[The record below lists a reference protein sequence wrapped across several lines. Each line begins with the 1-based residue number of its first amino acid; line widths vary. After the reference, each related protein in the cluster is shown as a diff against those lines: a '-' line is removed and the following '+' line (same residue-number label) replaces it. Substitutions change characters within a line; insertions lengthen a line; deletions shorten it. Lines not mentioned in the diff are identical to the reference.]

1 MGRRRIGKKRVIIGA
16 TIGIILTIIATL
28 GIGTIKVVNAKKISD
43 SIELG
48 IKHLTEE
55 NYDEA
60 KAEFSKALSIDEE
73 HEEASELLT
82 LTEECIELNDLC
94 ENKEYILA
102 SELIEKI
109 NKNEYLE
116 LIKEKIDNISDIIKD
131 KIRIIDEIDNIE
143 AEINQLTSENKYEE
157 AISLINNYLGQDLT
171 KEYSDKLNNLMSKVN
186 NSKSSYEEEVKR
198 IAAEEE
204 EKRLEEERKAEEERK
219 KQEEL
224 ANQQEMNKKEESITN
239 SESVN
244 TGSNTV
250 NGDIYQLDA
259 ADMAL
264 EVVKR
269 NHPGYGPHYF
279 ERGLV
284 TEGEV
289 RWAFIFLK
297 LEDPNATSVEESNII
312 GQIGYT
318 VNVKTGEVKQEDWLV
333 N

>member
-1 MGRRRIGKKRVIIGA
+1 MGRKRNGKKRIIIGV
-16 TIGIILTIIATL
+16 TIVIALTIIATL

-116 LIKEKIDNISDIIKD
+116 LIKEKIDNILDIIKD

-143 AEINQLTSENKYEE
+143 AEINQLTSENKYDE
-157 AISLINNYLGQDLT
+157 AIELVNKYLSEELKD
-171 KEYSDKLNNLMSKVN
+171 EYLDKLNNLKDSIS
-186 NSKSSYEEEVKR
+186 NSKIAYEEEQR
-198 IAAEEE
+198 IAE
-204 EKRLEEERKAEEERK
+204 EKRLEEERKAEGERK

-250 NGDIYQLDA
+250 NKDIDQLDA
-259 ADMAL
+259 VNKAL

-269 NHPGYGPHYF
+269 NNPGYGPHYF

-284 TEGEV
+284 SEGEM

-297 LEDPNATSVEESNII
+297 LEDPNATSVEDSNII
-312 GQIGYT
+312 GKVGYT

>member
-1 MGRRRIGKKRVIIGA
+1 MGRKRNGKKRIIIGV
-16 TIGIILTIIATL
+16 TIVIALTIIATL

-143 AEINQLTSENKYEE
+143 AEINQLTSENKYDE
-157 AISLINNYLGQDLT
+157 AIELVNKYLSEELKD
-171 KEYSDKLNNLMSKVN
+171 EYLDKLNNLKDSIS
-186 NSKSSYEEEVKR
+186 NSKIAYEEEQR
-198 IAAEEE
+198 IAE

-224 ANQQEMNKKEESITN
+224 ANQQELNKKEEGITN
-239 SESVN
+239 SEN
-244 TGSNTV
+244 INEGSNTV

-284 TEGEV
+284 SEGEM

-297 LEDPNATSVEESNII
+297 LEDPNATSIEESNII
-312 GQIGYT
+312 GQVGYT

>member
-1 MGRRRIGKKRVIIGA
+1 MGRKRNGKKRIIIGV
-16 TIGIILTIIATL
+16 TIVIALTIIATL

-116 LIKEKIDNISDIIKD
+116 LIKEKIDNILDIIKD

-143 AEINQLTSENKYEE
+143 AEINELTSENKYDE
-157 AISLINNYLGQDLT
+157 AIELVNKYLSEELKD
-171 KEYSDKLNNLMSKVN
+171 EYLDKLNNLKDSIS
-186 NSKSSYEEEVKR
+186 NSKIAYEEEQR
-198 IAAEEE
+198 IAE

-224 ANQQEMNKKEESITN
+224 ANQQEMNKKEEGITN
-239 SESVN
+239 SEN
-244 TGSNTV
+244 INEGSNTV
-250 NGDIYQLDA
+250 NKDIYQLDA

-284 TEGEV
+284 TEGEM

-297 LEDPNATSVEESNII
+297 LEDPNATSVEDSNII
-312 GQIGYT
+312 GKVGYT

>member
-1 MGRRRIGKKRVIIGA
+1 MGRKRNGKKRIIIGV
-16 TIGIILTIIATL
+16 TIVIALTIIATL

-116 LIKEKIDNISDIIKD
+116 LIKEKIDNILDIIKD

-143 AEINQLTSENKYEE
+143 AEINQLTSENKYDE
-157 AISLINNYLGQDLT
+157 AIELVNKYLSEELKD
-171 KEYSDKLNNLMSKVN
+171 EYLDKLNNLKDSIS
-186 NSKSSYEEEVKR
+186 NSKIAYEEEQR
-198 IAAEEE
+198 IAE
-204 EKRLEEERKAEEERK
+204 EKRLEEERK

-250 NGDIYQLDA
+250 NKDIYQLDA

-284 TEGEV
+284 SEGEM

-297 LEDPNATSVEESNII
+297 LEDPNATSVEDSNII
-312 GQIGYT
+312 GKVGYT

>member
-1 MGRRRIGKKRVIIGA
+1 MGRKRNGKKRIIIGV
-16 TIGIILTIIATL
+16 TIVIALTIIATL

-73 HEEASELLT
+73 HEQASELLT

-116 LIKEKIDNISDIIKD
+116 LIKEKIDNILDIIKD

-143 AEINQLTSENKYEE
+143 AEINQLTSENKYDE
-157 AISLINNYLGQDLT
+157 AIELVNKYLSEELKD
-171 KEYSDKLNNLMSKVN
+171 EYLDKLNNLKDSIS
-186 NSKSSYEEEVKR
+186 NSKIAYEEEQR
-198 IAAEEE
+198 IAE

-250 NGDIYQLDA
+250 NKDIDQLEA
-259 ADMAL
+259 VDMAL
-264 EVVKR
+264 EVVRK

-284 TEGEV
+284 SEGEM

-297 LEDPNATSVEESNII
+297 LEDPNATSVEDSNII
-312 GQIGYT
+312 GKVGYT

>member
-1 MGRRRIGKKRVIIGA
+1 MGRKRNGKKRIIIGV
-16 TIGIILTIIATL
+16 TIVIALTIIATL

-116 LIKEKIDNISDIIKD
+116 LIKEKIDNILDIIKD

-143 AEINQLTSENKYEE
+143 AEINQLTSENKYDE
-157 AISLINNYLGQDLT
+157 AIELVNKYLSEELKD
-171 KEYSDKLNNLMSKVN
+171 EYLDKLNNLKDSIS
-186 NSKSSYEEEVKR
+186 NSKIAYEEEQR
-198 IAAEEE
+198 IAE
-204 EKRLEEERKAEEERK
+204 EKRLEEERK

-250 NGDIYQLDA
+250 NKDIYQLDA

-284 TEGEV
+284 TEGEM

-297 LEDPNATSVEESNII
+297 LEDPNATSVEDSNII
-312 GQIGYT
+312 GKVGYT
-318 VNVKTGEVKQEDWLV
+318 VNVKTGEVKQEDWLL

>member
-1 MGRRRIGKKRVIIGA
+1 MGIKINGKKRIIIGV
-16 TIGIILTIIATL
+16 TIGIALTIIATL
-28 GIGTIKVVNAKKISD
+28 GIGIIEVVNANKITT

-48 IKHLTEE
+48 KKYLKEQEYDKAQEE
-55 NYDEA
+55 LLKVTLIESDN
-60 KAEFSKALSIDEE
+60 
-73 HEEASELLT
+73 EEALDL
-82 LTEECIELNDLC
+82 IELTKCYIELENLYQ
-94 ENKEYILA
+94 NKEYILA
-102 SELIEKI
+102 SELIAKIKGNKYLEYIEQKVNEFSSVVEEKI
-109 NKNEYLE
+109 
-116 LIKEKIDNISDIIKD
+116 SII
-131 KIRIIDEIDNIE
+131 N
-143 AEINQLTSENKYEE
+143 EINNIDGQIDTLISENKYEE
-157 AISLINNYLGQDLT
+157 AISLINNYLGQDIT
-171 KEYSDKLNNLMSKVN
+171 EEYFNKLNTLMSKVN

-204 EKRLEEERKAEEERK
+204 EKRLEEERK

-224 ANQQEMNKKEESITN
+224 ANQQEMNKQEESITN

-250 NGDIYQLDA
+250 NKEIYQLEA
-259 ADMAL
+259 VDMAL
-264 EVVKR
+264 EVVRK

-284 TEGEV
+284 SEGEM

-297 LEDPNATSVEESNII
+297 LEDPNATSVEDSNVI
-312 GQIGYT
+312 GQVGYT

>member
-1 MGRRRIGKKRVIIGA
+1 M
-16 TIGIILTIIATL
+16 
-28 GIGTIKVVNAKKISD
+28 
-43 SIELG
+43 
-48 IKHLTEE
+48 
-55 NYDEA
+55 
-60 KAEFSKALSIDEE
+60 
-73 HEEASELLT
+73 
-82 LTEECIELNDLC
+82 
-94 ENKEYILA
+94 
-102 SELIEKI
+102 
-109 NKNEYLE
+109 
-116 LIKEKIDNISDIIKD
+116 DIIKD

-143 AEINQLTSENKYEE
+143 AEINQLTSENKYDE
-157 AISLINNYLGQDLT
+157 AIELVNKYLSEELKD
-171 KEYSDKLNNLMSKVN
+171 EYLDKLNNLKDSIS
-186 NSKSSYEEEVKR
+186 NSKIAYEEEQR
-198 IAAEEE
+198 IAE

-224 ANQQEMNKKEESITN
+224 ANQQELNKKEEGITN
-239 SESVN
+239 SEN
-244 TGSNTV
+244 INEGSNTV

-284 TEGEV
+284 SEGEM

-297 LEDPNATSVEESNII
+297 LEDPNATSIEESNII
-312 GQIGYT
+312 GQVGYT

>member
-1 MGRRRIGKKRVIIGA
+1 MGRKRNGKKRIIIGV
-16 TIGIILTIIATL
+16 TIVIALTIIATL

-73 HEEASELLT
+73 HEQASELLT

-116 LIKEKIDNISDIIKD
+116 LIKEKIDNILDIIKD

-143 AEINQLTSENKYEE
+143 AEINELTSENKYDE
-157 AISLINNYLGQDLT
+157 AIELVNKYLSEELKD
-171 KEYSDKLNNLMSKVN
+171 EYLDKLNNLKDSIS
-186 NSKSSYEEEVKR
+186 NSKIAYEEEQR
-198 IAAEEE
+198 IAE

-250 NGDIYQLDA
+250 NKDIDQLEA
-259 ADMAL
+259 VDMAL
-264 EVVKR
+264 EVVRK

-284 TEGEV
+284 SEGEM

-297 LEDPNATSVEESNII
+297 LEDPNATSVEDSNII
-312 GQIGYT
+312 GKVGYT

>member
-171 KEYSDKLNNLMSKVN
+171 KEYSDKLNTLMSKVN

>member
-1 MGRRRIGKKRVIIGA
+1 MGRKRNGKKRIIIGV
-16 TIGIILTIIATL
+16 TIVIALTIIATL

-73 HEEASELLT
+73 HEEALELLT

-116 LIKEKIDNISDIIKD
+116 LIKEKIDNILDIIKD

-143 AEINQLTSENKYEE
+143 AEINQLTSENKYDE
-157 AISLINNYLGQDLT
+157 AIELVNKYLSEELKD
-171 KEYSDKLNNLMSKVN
+171 EYLDKLNNLKDSIS
-186 NSKSSYEEEVKR
+186 NSKIAYEEEQR
-198 IAAEEE
+198 IAE

-224 ANQQEMNKKEESITN
+224 ANQQEINKKEEGITN
-239 SESVN
+239 SENVDE
-244 TGSNTV
+244 GSNTV
-250 NGDIYQLDA
+250 NKDIYQLDA

-284 TEGEV
+284 TEGEM

-297 LEDPNATSVEESNII
+297 LEDPNATSVEDSNII
-312 GQIGYT
+312 GKVGYT

>member
-1 MGRRRIGKKRVIIGA
+1 MGIKINGKKRIIIGV
-16 TIGIILTIIATL
+16 TIGIALTIIATL
-28 GIGTIKVVNAKKISD
+28 GIGIIKVVNANKITT

-48 IKHLTEE
+48 KKYLKEQEYDKAQEE
-55 NYDEA
+55 LLKVTLIESDN
-60 KAEFSKALSIDEE
+60 
-73 HEEASELLT
+73 EEALDL
-82 LTEECIELNDLC
+82 IELTKCYIELENLYQ
-94 ENKEYILA
+94 NKEYILA
-102 SELIEKI
+102 SELIAKIKGNKYLEYIEQKVNEFSSVVEEKI
-109 NKNEYLE
+109 
-116 LIKEKIDNISDIIKD
+116 SII
-131 KIRIIDEIDNIE
+131 N
-143 AEINQLTSENKYEE
+143 EINNIDGQIDTLISENKYEE
-157 AISLINNYLGQDLT
+157 AISLINNYLGQDIT
-171 KEYSDKLNNLMSKVN
+171 EEYFNKLNTLMSKVN

-204 EKRLEEERKAEEERK
+204 EKRLEEERK

-224 ANQQEMNKKEESITN
+224 ANQQEMNKQEESITN

-250 NGDIYQLDA
+250 NKEIYQLEA
-259 ADMAL
+259 VDMAL
-264 EVVKR
+264 EVVRK

-284 TEGEV
+284 SEGEM

-297 LEDPNATSVEESNII
+297 LEDPNATSVEDSNVI
-312 GQIGYT
+312 GQVGYT

>member
-1 MGRRRIGKKRVIIGA
+1 MGRKRNGKKRIIIGV
-16 TIGIILTIIATL
+16 TIVIALTIIATL

-116 LIKEKIDNISDIIKD
+116 LIKEKIDNILDIIKD

-143 AEINQLTSENKYEE
+143 AEINQLTSENKYDE
-157 AISLINNYLGQDLT
+157 AIELVNKYLSEELKD
-171 KEYSDKLNNLMSKVN
+171 EYLDKLNNLKDSIS
-186 NSKSSYEEEVKR
+186 NSKIAYEEEQR
-198 IAAEEE
+198 IAE

-297 LEDPNATSVEESNII
+297 LEDPNATSVEDSNII
-312 GQIGYT
+312 GKVGYT

>member
-1 MGRRRIGKKRVIIGA
+1 M
-16 TIGIILTIIATL
+16 
-28 GIGTIKVVNAKKISD
+28 
-43 SIELG
+43 
-48 IKHLTEE
+48 
-55 NYDEA
+55 
-60 KAEFSKALSIDEE
+60 
-73 HEEASELLT
+73 
-82 LTEECIELNDLC
+82 
-94 ENKEYILA
+94 
-102 SELIEKI
+102 
-109 NKNEYLE
+109 
-116 LIKEKIDNISDIIKD
+116 DIIKD

-143 AEINQLTSENKYEE
+143 AEINQLTSENKYDE
-157 AISLINNYLGQDLT
+157 AIELVNKYLSEELKD
-171 KEYSDKLNNLMSKVN
+171 EYLDKLNNLKDSIS
-186 NSKSSYEEEVKR
+186 NSKIAYEEEQR
-198 IAAEEE
+198 IAE

-250 NGDIYQLDA
+250 NKDIDQLEA
-259 ADMAL
+259 VDMAL
-264 EVVKR
+264 EVVRK

-284 TEGEV
+284 SEGEM

-297 LEDPNATSVEESNII
+297 LEDPNATSVEDSNII
-312 GQIGYT
+312 GKVGYT

>member
-1 MGRRRIGKKRVIIGA
+1 MGRKRNGKKRIIIGV
-16 TIGIILTIIATL
+16 TIVIALTIIATL

-73 HEEASELLT
+73 HEQASELLT

-116 LIKEKIDNISDIIKD
+116 LIKEKIDNILDIIKD

-143 AEINQLTSENKYEE
+143 AEINQLTSENKYDE
-157 AISLINNYLGQDLT
+157 AIELVNKYLSEELKD
-171 KEYSDKLNNLMSKVN
+171 EYLDKLNNLKDSIS
-186 NSKSSYEEEVKR
+186 NSKIAYEEEQR
-198 IAAEEE
+198 IAE

-250 NGDIYQLDA
+250 NKDIYQLDA

-284 TEGEV
+284 TEGEM

-297 LEDPNATSVEESNII
+297 LEDPNATSVEDSNII
-312 GQIGYT
+312 GKVGYT

>member
-1 MGRRRIGKKRVIIGA
+1 MGRKRNGKKRIIIGV
-16 TIGIILTIIATL
+16 TIVIALTIIATL

-109 NKNEYLE
+109 KENKYLE
-116 LIKEKIDNISDIIKD
+116 YIEKKVNELSIVIEEKISIINEVNNIDGQ
-131 KIRIIDEIDNIE
+131 IDTLI
-143 AEINQLTSENKYEE
+143 SESKYEE
-157 AISLINNYLGQDLT
+157 AITLINNYLGQDLT
-171 KEYSDKLNNLMSKVN
+171 EEYSNKLNTLMSKVN

-250 NGDIYQLDA
+250 NKDIYQLDA

-284 TEGEV
+284 TEGEM

-297 LEDPNATSVEESNII
+297 LEDPNATSVEDSNII
-312 GQIGYT
+312 GKVGYT

>member
-1 MGRRRIGKKRVIIGA
+1 MGRKRNGKKRIIIGV
-16 TIGIILTIIATL
+16 TIVIALTIIATL

-116 LIKEKIDNISDIIKD
+116 LIKEKIDNILDIIKD

-143 AEINQLTSENKYEE
+143 AEINQLTSENKYDE
-157 AISLINNYLGQDLT
+157 AIELVNKYLSEELKD
-171 KEYSDKLNNLMSKVN
+171 EYLDKLNNLKDSIS
-186 NSKSSYEEEVKR
+186 NSKIAYEEEQR
-198 IAAEEE
+198 IAE

-244 TGSNTV
+244 AGSNTV
-250 NGDIYQLDA
+250 NKDIDQLEA
-259 ADMAL
+259 VDMAL
-264 EVVKR
+264 EVVRK

-284 TEGEV
+284 SEGEM

-297 LEDPNATSVEESNII
+297 LEDPNATSVEDSNII
-312 GQIGYT
+312 GKVGYT

>member
-1 MGRRRIGKKRVIIGA
+1 MGRKRNGKKRIIIGV
-16 TIGIILTIIATL
+16 TIVIALTIIATL

-116 LIKEKIDNISDIIKD
+116 LIKEKIDNILDIIKD

-143 AEINQLTSENKYEE
+143 AEINELTSENKYDE
-157 AISLINNYLGQDLT
+157 AIELVNKYLSEELKD
-171 KEYSDKLNNLMSKVN
+171 EYLDKLNNLKDSIS
-186 NSKSSYEEEVKR
+186 NSKIAYEEEQR
-198 IAAEEE
+198 IAE
-204 EKRLEEERKAEEERK
+204 EKRLDEERKAEEERK

-250 NGDIYQLDA
+250 NKDIDQLEA
-259 ADMAL
+259 VDMAL
-264 EVVKR
+264 EVVRK

-284 TEGEV
+284 SEGEM

-297 LEDPNATSVEESNII
+297 LEDPNATSVEDSNII
-312 GQIGYT
+312 GKVGYT

>member
-1 MGRRRIGKKRVIIGA
+1 MGRKRNGKKRIIIGV
-16 TIGIILTIIATL
+16 TIVIALTIIATL

-73 HEEASELLT
+73 HEQASELLT

-94 ENKEYILA
+94 ENKDYILA

-116 LIKEKIDNISDIIKD
+116 LIKEKIDNILDIIKD

-143 AEINQLTSENKYEE
+143 AEINQLTSENKYDE
-157 AISLINNYLGQDLT
+157 AIELVNKYLSEELKD
-171 KEYSDKLNNLMSKVN
+171 EYLDKLNNLKDSIS
-186 NSKSSYEEEVKR
+186 NSKIAYEEEQR
-198 IAAEEE
+198 IAE

-250 NGDIYQLDA
+250 NKDIYQLDA

-284 TEGEV
+284 TEGEM

-297 LEDPNATSVEESNII
+297 LEDPNATSVEDSNII
-312 GQIGYT
+312 GKVGYT

>member
-1 MGRRRIGKKRVIIGA
+1 MGRKRNGKKRIIIGV
-16 TIGIILTIIATL
+16 TIVIALTIIATL

-73 HEEASELLT
+73 HEQASELLT

-116 LIKEKIDNISDIIKD
+116 LIKEKIDNILDIIKD

-143 AEINQLTSENKYEE
+143 AEINHLTSENKYDE
-157 AISLINNYLGQDLT
+157 AIELVNNYLSEELKD
-171 KEYSDKLNNLMSKVN
+171 EYLDKLNNLKDSIS
-186 NSKSSYEEEVKR
+186 NSKIAYEEEQR
-198 IAAEEE
+198 IAE

-250 NGDIYQLDA
+250 NKDIDQLEA
-259 ADMAL
+259 VDMAL
-264 EVVKR
+264 EVVRK

-284 TEGEV
+284 SEGEM

-297 LEDPNATSVEESNII
+297 LEDPNATSVEDSNII
-312 GQIGYT
+312 GKVGYT

>member
-1 MGRRRIGKKRVIIGA
+1 MGRKRNGKKRIIIGV
-16 TIGIILTIIATL
+16 TIVIALTIIATL

-73 HEEASELLT
+73 HEEALELLT

-109 NKNEYLE
+109 KENKYLE
-116 LIKEKIDNISDIIKD
+116 YIEKKVNELSIVIEEKISIINEVNNIDGQ
-131 KIRIIDEIDNIE
+131 IDTLI
-143 AEINQLTSENKYEE
+143 SESKYEE
-157 AISLINNYLGQDLT
+157 AITLINNYLGQDLT
-171 KEYSDKLNNLMSKVN
+171 EEYSNKLNTLMSKVN

-250 NGDIYQLDA
+250 NKDIYQ
-259 ADMAL
+259 L

-284 TEGEV
+284 TEGEM

-297 LEDPNATSVEESNII
+297 LEDPNATSVEDSNII
-312 GQIGYT
+312 GKVGYT

>member
-171 KEYSDKLNNLMSKVN
+171 KEYSDKLNTLMSKVN

-250 NGDIYQLDA
+250 NKDIYQLDA
-259 ADMAL
+259 VNMAL

-284 TEGEV
+284 SEGEM

-297 LEDPNATSVEESNII
+297 LEDPNATSVEDSNII
-312 GQIGYT
+312 GKVGYT

>member
-1 MGRRRIGKKRVIIGA
+1 MGRKRNGKKRIIIGV
-16 TIGIILTIIATL
+16 TIVIALTIIATL

-73 HEEASELLT
+73 HEQASELLT

-116 LIKEKIDNISDIIKD
+116 LIKEKIDNILDIIKD

-143 AEINQLTSENKYEE
+143 AEINQLTSENKYDE
-157 AISLINNYLGQDLT
+157 AIELVNKYLSEELKD
-171 KEYSDKLNNLMSKVN
+171 EYLDKLNNLKDSIS
-186 NSKSSYEEEVKR
+186 NSKIAYEEEQR
-198 IAAEEE
+198 IAE
-204 EKRLEEERKAEEERK
+204 EKRLEEERK

-250 NGDIYQLDA
+250 NKDIYQLDA

-284 TEGEV
+284 TEGEM

-297 LEDPNATSVEESNII
+297 LEDPNATSVEDSNII
-312 GQIGYT
+312 GKVGYT

>member
-1 MGRRRIGKKRVIIGA
+1 MGRKRNGKKRIIIGV
-16 TIGIILTIIATL
+16 TIVIALTIIATL

-116 LIKEKIDNISDIIKD
+116 LIKEKIDNILDIIKD

-143 AEINQLTSENKYEE
+143 AEINQLTSENKYDE
-157 AISLINNYLGQDLT
+157 AIELVNKYLSEELKD
-171 KEYSDKLNNLMSKVN
+171 EYLDKLNNLKDSIS
-186 NSKSSYEEEVKR
+186 NSKIAYEEEQR
-198 IAAEEE
+198 IAEEKRVEE
-204 EKRLEEERKAEEERK
+204 EKRLEEERKAEEQRRL
-219 KQEEL
+219 EEQQR
-224 ANQQEMNKKEESITN
+224 AEVESQNQTSTGTYQMISKDRVKEI
-239 SESVN
+239 
-244 TGSNTV
+244 
-250 NGDIYQLDA
+250 LDGKT
-259 ADMAL
+259 ADMGITFENYDRPIVFEKNGIVYWAYKQIWQGESGTFL
-264 EVVKR
+264 IIDMFTGKVIVSEKLDFV
-269 NHPGYGPHYF
+269 HGDADFYYPGY
-279 ERGLV
+279 
-284 TEGEV
+284 
-289 RWAFIFLK
+289 
-297 LEDPNATSVEESNII
+297 
-312 GQIGYT
+312 
-318 VNVKTGEVKQEDWLV
+318 
-333 N
+333 

>member
-1 MGRRRIGKKRVIIGA
+1 MGRKRNGKKRIIIGV
-16 TIGIILTIIATL
+16 TIVIALTIIATL

-60 KAEFSKALSIDEE
+60 KAEFSKALSRDEE
-73 HEEASELLT
+73 HEQASELLT

-116 LIKEKIDNISDIIKD
+116 LIKEKIDNILDIIKD

-143 AEINQLTSENKYEE
+143 AEINELTSENKYDE
-157 AISLINNYLGQDLT
+157 AIELVNKYLSEELKD
-171 KEYSDKLNNLMSKVN
+171 EYLDKLNNLKDSIS
-186 NSKSSYEEEVKR
+186 NSKIAYEEEQR
-198 IAAEEE
+198 IAE

-224 ANQQEMNKKEESITN
+224 ANQQEMNKKEEGITN
-239 SESVN
+239 SEN
-244 TGSNTV
+244 INEGSNTV
-250 NGDIYQLDA
+250 NKDIYQLDA

-297 LEDPNATSVEESNII
+297 LEDPNATSVEDSNII
-312 GQIGYT
+312 GKVGYT

>member
-1 MGRRRIGKKRVIIGA
+1 MGRKRNGKKRIIIGV
-16 TIGIILTIIATL
+16 TIVIALTIIATL

-73 HEEASELLT
+73 HEQASELLT

-116 LIKEKIDNISDIIKD
+116 LIKEKIDNILDIIKD

-143 AEINQLTSENKYEE
+143 AEINELTSENKYDE
-157 AISLINNYLGQDLT
+157 AIELVNKYLSEELKD
-171 KEYSDKLNNLMSKVN
+171 EYLDKLNNLKDSIS
-186 NSKSSYEEEVKR
+186 NSKIAYEEEQR
-198 IAAEEE
+198 IAEEKRLEEE
-204 EKRLEEERKAEEERK
+204 RLEEERKAEEERK
-219 KQEEL
+219 KQ
-224 ANQQEMNKKEESITN
+224 EESITN

-250 NGDIYQLDA
+250 NKDIDQLDA
-259 ADMAL
+259 VNKAL

-269 NHPGYGPHYF
+269 NNPGYGPHYF

-284 TEGEV
+284 SEGEM

-297 LEDPNATSVEESNII
+297 LEDPNATSVEDSNII
-312 GQIGYT
+312 GKVGYT

>member
-1 MGRRRIGKKRVIIGA
+1 MGRKRNGKKRIIIGV
-16 TIGIILTIIATL
+16 TIVIALTIIATL

-116 LIKEKIDNISDIIKD
+116 LIKEKIDNILDIIKD

-143 AEINQLTSENKYEE
+143 AEINQLTSENKYDE
-157 AISLINNYLGQDLT
+157 AIELVNKYLSEELKD
-171 KEYSDKLNNLMSKVN
+171 EYLDKLNNLKDSIS
-186 NSKSSYEEEVKR
+186 NSKIAYEEEQR
-198 IAAEEE
+198 IAE

-250 NGDIYQLDA
+250 NKDIDQLEA
-259 ADMAL
+259 VDMAL
-264 EVVKR
+264 EVVRK

-284 TEGEV
+284 SEGEM

-297 LEDPNATSVEESNII
+297 LEDPNATSVEDSNII
-312 GQIGYT
+312 GKVGYT

>member
-1 MGRRRIGKKRVIIGA
+1 MGRKRNGKKRIIIGV
-16 TIGIILTIIATL
+16 TIVIALTIIATL

-73 HEEASELLT
+73 HEEALELLT

-116 LIKEKIDNISDIIKD
+116 LIKEKIDNILDIIKD

-143 AEINQLTSENKYEE
+143 AEINQLTSENKYDE
-157 AISLINNYLGQDLT
+157 AIELVNKYLSEELKD
-171 KEYSDKLNNLMSKVN
+171 EYLDKLNNLKDSIS
-186 NSKSSYEEEVKR
+186 NSKIAYEEEQR
-198 IAAEEE
+198 IAE

-250 NGDIYQLDA
+250 NKDIDQLEA
-259 ADMAL
+259 VDMAL
-264 EVVKR
+264 EVVRK

-284 TEGEV
+284 SEGEM

-297 LEDPNATSVEESNII
+297 LEDPNATSVEDSNII
-312 GQIGYT
+312 GKVGYT

>member
-1 MGRRRIGKKRVIIGA
+1 MGRKRNGKKRIIIGV
-16 TIGIILTIIATL
+16 TIVIALTIIATL

-73 HEEASELLT
+73 HEQASELLT

-116 LIKEKIDNISDIIKD
+116 LIKEKIDNILDIIKD

-143 AEINQLTSENKYEE
+143 AEINQLTSENKYDE
-157 AISLINNYLGQDLT
+157 AIELVNKYLSEELKD
-171 KEYSDKLNNLMSKVN
+171 EYLDKLNNLKYSIS
-186 NSKSSYEEEVKR
+186 NSKIAYEEEQR
-198 IAAEEE
+198 IAE

-250 NGDIYQLDA
+250 NKDIYQLDA

-284 TEGEV
+284 TEGEM

-297 LEDPNATSVEESNII
+297 LEDPNATSVEDSNII
-312 GQIGYT
+312 GKVGYT

>member
-1 MGRRRIGKKRVIIGA
+1 MGRKRNGKKRIIIGV
-16 TIGIILTIIATL
+16 TIVIALTIIATL

-116 LIKEKIDNISDIIKD
+116 LIKEKIDNILDIIKD

-143 AEINQLTSENKYEE
+143 AEINQLTSENKYDE
-157 AISLINNYLGQDLT
+157 AIELVNKYLSEELKD
-171 KEYSDKLNNLMSKVN
+171 EYLDKLNNLKDSIS
-186 NSKSSYEEEVKR
+186 NSKIAYEEEQR
-198 IAAEEE
+198 IAE
-204 EKRLEEERKAEEERK
+204 EKRLEEERK

-250 NGDIYQLDA
+250 NKDIYQLDA

-284 TEGEV
+284 TEGEM

-297 LEDPNATSVEESNII
+297 LEDPNATSVEDSNII
-312 GQIGYT
+312 GKVGYT